1 MQDTYETNRLLINRF
16 ALTDVTDVADMFE
29 DQELNLMSGLRLPE
43 TRPEK
48 LMGLT
53 MLVKTQNSLI
63 YILRNKKSGNAV
75 GLVVFYRMYLLNY
88 VYSELECEIGFVL
101 SRDSWQQGLMSE
113 ALRQLISAYFE
124 ETDFV
129 GIYAGAHSG
138 NVRSQALLK
147 RMGFQAKKV
156 PRYLSEDQFDEQL
169 EYFYLSE
176 SMLND

>member
-63 YILRNKKSGNAV
+63 YI
-75 GLVVFYRMYLLNY
+75 
-88 VYSELECEIGFVL
+88 CEIKN
-101 SRDSWQQGLMSE
+101 REM
-113 ALRQLISAYFE
+113 
-124 ETDFV
+124 
-129 GIYAGAHSG
+129 
-138 NVRSQALLK
+138 RS
-147 RMGFQAKKV
+147 
-156 PRYLSEDQFDEQL
+156 D
-169 EYFYLSE
+169 
-176 SMLND
+176 